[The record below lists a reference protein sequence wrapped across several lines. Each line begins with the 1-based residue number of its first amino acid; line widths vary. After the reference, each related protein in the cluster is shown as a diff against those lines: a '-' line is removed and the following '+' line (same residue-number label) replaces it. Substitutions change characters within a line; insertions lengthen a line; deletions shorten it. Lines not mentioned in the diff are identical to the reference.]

1 MKGLLIKTIAA
12 VLILTGC
19 NNGDTKEKAS
29 TATEKETEATSAM
42 LNDISKA
49 TDIQTLLSQ
58 NWEDKEDAQEA
69 VLSGGSSSFEMP
81 YRGFSFFADNTVVQN
96 PRDNIRFG
104 NWTLD
109 EASKTITIVYAD
121 GSNAQYKIAAIGAKS
136 MVLINNA
143 DKKRTE
149 YQADGKV
156 QKNVTD
162 DPFYSTNNLW
172 RKKPARAE
180 SDSAIKLR
188 ALQCVLFYS
197 KFLDDNVARAGNTIS
212 FIGLPTCFKWYAG
225 GITVTGKEKL
235 EQKWVNCFYNKEQ
248 AFKAQLMLENIITKK
263 YKWNKEEPNWV
274 KMDADVIKQI
284 YDTLKAAK

>member
-19 NNGDTKEKAS
+19 NNGDTKEKGTVS
-29 TATEKETEATSAM
+29 TEKETEAVSAM
-42 LNDISKA
+42 LTDISKA
-49 TDIQTLLSQ
+49 TDIKTLLSQ

-81 YRGFSFFADNTVVQN
+81 YRGFSFFTDNTLVQN

-109 EASKTITIVYAD
+109 EPNKIIDIVYAD
-121 GSNAQYKIAAIGAKS
+121 GSKAQYKIAAIGVKS
-136 MVLINNA
+136 MVLVNNA

-235 EQKWVNCFYNKEQ
+235 EEKWVNCFYNKEQ
-248 AFKAQLMLENIITKK
+248 AFKAQVMLENIITKK

-284 YDTLKAAK
+284 YDTLQAAK

>member
-1 MKGLLIKTIAA
+1 MKGILIKTMAA

-19 NNGDTKEKAS
+19 NNGDTKEKA
-29 TATEKETEATSAM
+29 TAATEKETAAASAM
-42 LNDISKA
+42 LTDISKA
-49 TDIQTLLSQ
+49 TDMKTLLSQ

-69 VLSGGSSSFEMP
+69 ALSGGSSAFEMP
-81 YRGFSFFADNTVVQN
+81 YRGFSFFTDNTLVQN
-96 PRDNIRFG
+96 PRDAIRFG
-104 NWTLD
+104 TWTLD
-109 EASKTITIVYAD
+109 EANKTIDIVYAG
-121 GSNAQYKIAAIGAKS
+121 GSKAQYKIAAIGAKD

-156 QKNVTD
+156 QKNVND

-197 KFLDDNVARAGNTIS
+197 KFLNDNVARGGNTIS

-235 EQKWVNCFYNKEQ
+235 EEKWVNCFYNKEQ
-248 AFKAQLMLENIITKK
+248 AFKAQVMLENIITKK

-284 YDTLKAAK
+284 YDTLQAAK

>member
-1 MKGLLIKTIAA
+1 MKGILIKTIAA

-19 NNGDTKEKAS
+19 NDGATKDKA
-29 TATEKETEATSAM
+29 AAAEETKTKAASV
-42 LNDISKA
+42 LLKDISSA
-49 TDIQTLLSQ
+49 TDIKTLLSQ
-58 NWEDKEDAQEA
+58 NWENKEDAQEA
-69 VLSGGSSSFEMP
+69 ALSGGGGAFEMP
-81 YRGFSFFADNTVVQN
+81 YRGFSFFTDNTLVQN
-96 PRDNIRFG
+96 PRDAISFG

-109 EASKTITIVYAD
+109 EPNKMINIVNANGSK
-121 GSNAQYKIAAIGAKS
+121 AQYKIAAIGAKN
-136 MVLINNA
+136 MVLINSA

-156 QKNVTD
+156 QKNESD

-180 SDSAIKLR
+180 NDSAVKLR

-197 KFLDDNVARAGNTIS
+197 KFLNDNVARGGNTIS
-212 FIGLPTCFKWYAG
+212 FVGLPTCFKWYAG

-235 EQKWVNCFYNKEQ
+235 EEKWVNCFYNKEQ
-248 AFKAQLMLENIITKK
+248 AFKAQVILENIITKK

-284 YDTLKAAK
+284 YDTLQAAK